1 VFKTT
6 PYDEDSAQRLITGS
20 PRSAL
25 DKLQEMLR
33 ATGAN
38 YLLCVL
44 SFGDLPAEAAMQSL
58 ELFAAEVKPALA
70 ATRG

>member
-1 VFKTT
+1 
-6 PYDEDSAQRLITGS
+6 
-20 PRSAL
+20 
-25 DKLQEMLR
+25 MLR

-58 ELFAAEVKPALA
+58 ELFAGEVKPALA
-70 ATRG
+70 AMPG